1 MPEDFIV
8 EVLEQLR
15 SGEPHEAWTQFLQ
28 EYSALIFRVVRHF
41 EHDADHAADC
51 FQFVCES
58 LSEKNFRRLR
68 QFNVDGPAK
77 FSTWLRAVLRNL
89 CLDWHRKKFGR
100 PRAFNSISRLS
111 VFDQEVFRCLYER
124 GVPFDDAC
132 LQLRPRFPELTVV
145 QLEESVDRIETTL
158 TSRQRWLLRA
168 RAVQKPASTFDHPE
182 GLPPAIPDTRPD
194 PEVQAIL
201 AERRAALAKA
211 LRGLSKRQRLLV
223 RLRFEQDLTL
233 DQIATLLDLGNA
245 QRADRQIKDVLAR
258 LHDTLK
264 W

>member
-68 QFNVDGPAK
+68 QFKVDGPAK

-111 VFDQEVFRCLYER
+111 VFDQEVFRSLYER
-124 GVPFDDAC
+124 RVPFDEAC
-132 LQLRPRFPELTVV
+132 FQLRPRFPNLTVG
-145 QLEESVDRIETTL
+145 QLQESVDRIETTL
-158 TSRQRWLLRA
+158 TSRQRWLLGA
-168 RAVQKPASTFDHPE
+168 RAVQRSTSTLE
-182 GLPPAIPDTRPD
+182 PPDEVPLAIPAAQPD
-194 PEVQAIL
+194 PEAQAIL
-201 AERRAALAKA
+201 AERRAALSKA

-223 RLRFEQDLTL
+223 RLRFEQDLKL

-258 LHDTLK
+258 LHEALK
-264 W
+264 